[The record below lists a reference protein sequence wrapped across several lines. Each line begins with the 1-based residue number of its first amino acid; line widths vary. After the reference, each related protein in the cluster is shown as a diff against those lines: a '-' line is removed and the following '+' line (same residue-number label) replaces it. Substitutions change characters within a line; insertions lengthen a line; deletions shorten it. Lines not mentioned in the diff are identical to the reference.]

1 MVDATKDEDSS
12 EKAKRRRR
20 EKKNVHTNRTLSI
33 KIDRLLQLNERY
45 GIEQKKER
53 EREKKTKPSDIMQKE
68 KKTSMSFFSSSVE
81 V

>member
-12 EKAKRRRR
+12 EKAKRRR

-53 EREKKTKPSDIMQKE
+53 ERKKQNHLT
-68 KKTSMSFFSSSVE
+68 
-81 V
+81 